1 MFSLNA
7 KARLEET
14 SLVSKC
20 LWRLSFW
27 QVSHSLAEGNP
38 VVVKE
43 AVMEIGRCTVVIKAG
58 PSQSG
63 QTSSF

>member
-1 MFSLNA
+1 
-7 KARLEET
+7 LEET
-14 SLVSKC
+14 SLGAEC

-27 QVSHSLAEGNP
+27 QDSHFLVEGNP

-43 AVMEIGRCTVVIKAG
+43 DVMEISRCTVVITAG